1 LEKIAFRYIG
11 ILAGT
16 VFLFVNFI
24 ACGAQMYQVSM
35 EKDFASERMTPQA
48 SDPKSPEY
56 GIHAIGGWSKLPIK
70 FETSAELTANQR
82 AGLVSAM
89 KSWELAVGRRLF
101 VYGGDDNRAGDS
113 FNDLYSSLHD
123 KVNGHYLDDNWAKT
137 GKPDAVL
144 ATTIWDN
151 TDPSTIAT
159 ADIRFNSNHYTIY
172 DSLDSENLKLTSLDP
187 AKEVVDMESLS
198 LHELGHLL
206 GLAHMDAEKDQYSIM
221 NPSLFIGAGLANRK
235 LSQGDIT
242 RIQRIYGCEG
252 ESCNIEK
259 LMLALEQNQK
269 AKPAKGASPQSRS
282 ATSIQEGAGR

>member
-1 LEKIAFRYIG
+1 LGKIAFRYIG

-16 VFLFVNFI
+16 IFLFVNFI

-35 EKDFASERMTPQA
+35 EKDFASDRSPPQT
-48 SDPKSPEY
+48 SDPKSPEF
-56 GIHAIGGWSKLPIK
+56 GIHAISGWSKLPIQ
-70 FETSAELTANQR
+70 FATSEELSPAQR

-89 KSWELAVGRRLF
+89 KTWELAVGRRLF

-113 FNDLYSSLHD
+113 FADLYSSLPD

-151 TDPSTIAT
+151 SSPSTIAT

-172 DSLDSENLKLTSLDP
+172 DSLDSEGLRLTSLDP
-187 AKEVVDMESLS
+187 AKEIVDMESLA

-206 GLAHMDAEKDQYSIM
+206 GLAHMDAESDQYSIM
-221 NPSLFIGAGLANRK
+221 NPSLFIGAGLASRK
-235 LSQGDIT
+235 LSEGDIM

-252 ESCNIEK
+252 ESCDIEK
-259 LMLALEQNQK
+259 LVAKLEQNQK
-269 AKPAKGASPQSRS
+269 DALAKQSSSQLRAGGSPQGVNR
-282 ATSIQEGAGR
+282 